1 MNKLTI
7 ILFCLVAGVAL
18 GNIAGTSMSM
28 ALAIDSPVGPYIG
41 AVMGGMLGLFL
52 SPLFMLRRVRGNVFE
67 MLVLCFSLAFPVAL
81 SSGLTGRPWLSIGL
95 TLATTLSVYILS
107 LKKTHDAVSSIFN
120 TRLLVFPLVAIII
133 SFGTAYMSEDKM
145 LPDDVPTLIEL
156 MGDNNI
162 RVHTAAARKLM
173 KHGKEPFLSALH
185 HKNPN
190 VRAVAAHAI
199 GLLHDPSAQDA
210 LIASSS
216 DPDHYVRM
224 WSAFSLGEIGNEQ
237 AIPILTALLTDKEKV
252 VRDEAEE
259 ALAKI
264 QKRLHH

>member
-107 LKKTHDAVSSIFN
+107 LKKTHDAVSLGWLSIVN
-120 TRLLVFPLVAIII
+120 TRPLILPCAFICMLFQKQRWKIKCCPMMCRLV
-133 SFGTAYMSEDKM
+133 E
-145 LPDDVPTLIEL
+145 LI
-156 MGDNNI
+156 GDNNLS
-162 RVHTAAARKLM
+162 VHTADARKFTFQ
-173 KHGKEPFLSALH
+173 HSTET
-185 HKNPN
+185 
-190 VRAVAAHAI
+190 
-199 GLLHDPSAQDA
+199 LLGA
-210 LIASSS
+210 LII
-216 DPDHYVRM
+216 R
-224 WSAFSLGEIGNEQ
+224 
-237 AIPILTALLTDKEKV
+237 ILTAEWCSAAGGLLQ
-252 VRDEAEE
+252 
-259 ALAKI
+259 I
-264 QKRLHH
+264 HRLRIL